1 MSAILERAL
10 TADQRR
16 ECDANDLA
24 MGIAP
29 PVFTQEQWD
38 AADLSYL
45 ATQSLR
51 AERRL
56 QETAALERAFSDRCG
71 WVV

>member
-1 MSAILERAL
+1 
-10 TADQRR
+10 
-16 ECDANDLA
+16 

>member
-29 PVFTQEQWD
+29 PVFSE
-38 AADLSYL
+38 AELVEADLRYL
-45 ATQSLR
+45 ATQRLR
-51 AERRL
+51 SERRL
-56 QETAALERAFSDRCG
+56 QETAALERAYSDRLG
-71 WVV
+71 WAL